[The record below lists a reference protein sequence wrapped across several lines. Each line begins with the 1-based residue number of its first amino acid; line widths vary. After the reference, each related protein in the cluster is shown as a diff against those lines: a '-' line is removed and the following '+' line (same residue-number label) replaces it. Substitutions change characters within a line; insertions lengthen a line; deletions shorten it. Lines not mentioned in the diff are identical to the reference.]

1 VASRFQRRCFRKT
14 PWRRLDLTLGGP
26 RALTLLILPLLIP
39 LLVRSAPALKEGP
52 AVPGELVI
60 GQSAPFSGPN
70 ASYGLDY
77 RQGARAWFDAVNRRG
92 GIHGRKLRLVS
103 LDDRYEPE
111 LTLSNTRQ
119 LLQNQQ
125 VVALFGF
132 FGTPTS
138 KVILPVVETT
148 GIAYVAPL
156 TGARLLRE
164 PFRPMVFNL
173 RASYHQEINL
183 LIEELE
189 RAGRHQV
196 AVAYN
201 KDAYGED
208 GLQASQ
214 TALAKL
220 GLRAVAIE
228 PLQRDSTDTEGA
240 ARRIQAADANAVLII
255 STYRTSASLSRNLRQ
270 VGSRA
275 QLMNLS
281 PVGISGLED
290 ALPGGQ
296 ANGIGVS
303 QVFPFPWNRRV
314 PVVAQYQ
321 RLMQQQQTEA
331 RYGYT
336 SLEGFLAARWL
347 TAALEKAGPN
357 PNRARVVEAFQ
368 DLKSLDLGGFKLQLG
383 PGDNQASDLVELT
396 FLGSQRWG
404 P

>member
-1 VASRFQRRCFRKT
+1 M
-14 PWRRLDLTLGGP
+14 
-26 RALTLLILPLLIP
+26 ILPLLIP
-39 LLVRSAPALKEGP
+39 LLVRSAPALKQGP
-52 AVPGELVI
+52 DLHQELVVA
-60 GQSAPFSGPN
+60 QSAPFTGPY
-70 ASYGLDY
+70 ASYGHDY
-77 RQGARAWFDAVNRRG
+77 RQGARAWFDAVNHQG
-92 GIHGRKLRLVS
+92 GIHGRRLRLES
-103 LDDRYEPE
+103 LDDRYDPKV
-111 LTLSNTRQ
+111 TLRNTRQ

-138 KVILPVVETT
+138 KLILPLVEST

-156 TGARLLRE
+156 TGAQLLRK

-173 RASYHQEINL
+173 RASYHQEIDMH
-183 LIEELE
+183 IKELE

-201 KDAYGED
+201 NNAYGED

-214 TALAKL
+214 VALGRH
-220 GLRAVAIE
+220 GLRAVSIE
-228 PLQRDSTDTEGA
+228 SLQSSSTDTARA
-240 ARRIQAADANAVLII
+240 AQRIVAANANAVLII
-255 STYRTSASLSRNLRQ
+255 SAYQTSASLTQNLRRL
-270 VGSRA
+270 GSTA

-281 PVGISGLED
+281 PVGITGLVD
-290 ALPGGQ
+290 ALPAGH
-296 ANGIGVS
+296 ASGIGVS
-303 QVFPFPWNRRV
+303 QVIPFPWNRRV

-321 RLMQQQQTEA
+321 QLMQRQQTKT

-347 TAALEKAGPN
+347 TAALVKAGPD
-357 PNRARVVEAFQ
+357 PSRTKVVRAFRS
-368 DLKSLDLGGFKLQLG
+368 LTSLDLGGFKVQLE

-396 FLGSQRWG
+396 YLGSQRWG

>member
-1 VASRFQRRCFRKT
+1 MASRFQRRCFRKA
-14 PWRRLDLTLGGP
+14 PWRPLNLTLG
-26 RALTLLILPLLIP
+26 RSRVLTLLLLPLLIP
-39 LLVRSAPALKEGP
+39 LLVRSAPAPKQVS
-52 AVPGELVI
+52 AMQRELVI

-70 ASYGLDY
+70 APYGHDY
-77 RQGARAWFDAVNRRG
+77 RQGAQAWFDAVNRSG
-92 GIHGRKLRLVS
+92 GIHGRTLRLMS

-111 LTLSNTRQ
+111 LTLSNTKR

-138 KVILPVVETT
+138 KLILPLVEAT

-173 RASYHQEINL
+173 RASYQQEINL
-183 LIEELE
+183 LVDELE
-189 RAGRHQV
+189 RAGLQQV

-208 GLQASQ
+208 GLRASKA
-214 TALAKL
+214 ALNSR
-220 GLRAVAIE
+220 GLRVVAIE
-228 PLQRDSTDTEGA
+228 PLQRNSTDTDGA

-255 STYRTSASLSRNLRQ
+255 STYPTSASLSRNLRRL
-270 VGSRA
+270 GSRA

-290 ALPGGQ
+290 ALPVGQ
-296 ANGIGVS
+296 ASGIGVS

-314 PVVAQYQ
+314 PVVALYQ
-321 RLMQQQQTEA
+321 QLMQRQQSEA

-357 PNRARVVEAFQ
+357 PSRAKVVEAFRS
-368 DLKSLDLGGFKLQLG
+368 LTSLDLGGFKVKLG
-383 PGDNQASDLVELT
+383 PCDNQASDLVELT
-396 FLGSQRWG
+396 YLGSQRWG